1 MKKWLLLAGLLLGAG
16 VLSAYV
22 KEDGGTPAPPRS
34 SIRNA
39 VVFHFDLGAAW
50 LAGDDFP
57 NPDVEKGGKLTGGFG
72 VGLAIP
78 LGKVVTLDAG
88 LLYDFRGTMLNGL
101 ASLTNYQVSLEY
113 FTIRT
118 GVTFGQKDFQFS
130 LGFFVSILTA
140 AAEVADNNAGMSLLD
155 VVDSFDIGLDLKVAW
170 RIPLSRKFFITPFMK
185 AQFGLNNI
193 YGDGFLQS
201 NITLRWGADFG
212 INF

>member
-1 MKKWLLLAGLLLGAG
+1 MKKWLLLAGLLLSAGA
-16 VLSAYV
+16 LSAYI
-22 KEDGGTPAPPRS
+22 KEGGGTSAAPRS

-50 LAGDDFP
+50 LAGDDFT
-57 NPDVEKGGKLTGGFG
+57 DVDKHAKLTGGFG
-72 VGLAIP
+72 AALAIP
-78 LGKVVTLDAG
+78 LGRVVTLDFG
-88 LLYDFRGTMLNGL
+88 FLYDFRGTLLNGH

-113 FTIRT
+113 FTFRS

-130 LGFFVSILTA
+130 MGLFVSILTA
-140 AAEVADNNAGMSLLD
+140 AAEVADNDPGMSLLD

-185 AQFGLNNI
+185 AQFGFNNI
-193 YGDGFLQS
+193 YSDDFLQS